1 MALDLSWD
9 LSPSSS
15 KNSREYPTSLMGSVC
30 QGSGS
35 PTGATISVYLP
46 RGPRPR
52 LEPRNPA
59 ISPGHQ
65 PLKHHSFIRVPG
77 TVLKLGNGCEQESQR
92 AMDAPKMGFHTCC
105 WSRQSPPRKGP
116 FPSPSCC
123 RGLATH
129 TAQKASLDTCFFSLR
144 LLHPVSRDWGERERP
159 GCLGPHGHV
168 YPGWNFFNPKVKVFL
183 FETSIYIPE

>member
-1 MALDLSWD
+1 MARDLSCD

-15 KNSREYPTSLMGSVC
+15 KSSRENPTSLTGSVC

-46 RGPRPR
+46 RGPSPGI
-52 LEPRNPA
+52 EPRNPA
-59 ISPGHQ
+59 TSPGRQ
-65 PLKHHSFIRVPG
+65 RLKHHSFIHVPG
-77 TVLKLGNGCEQESQR
+77 TVLKLGNGCERESQR
-92 AMDAPKMGFHTCC
+92 AMDAPKMGFHTGC
-105 WSRQSPPRKGP
+105 WSRQRPPREAP
-116 FPSPSCC
+116 FPSPSAAED
-123 RGLATH
+123 GQH
-129 TAQKASLDTCFFSLR
+129 TLSRKHSRTPALSASCSCIL
-144 LLHPVSRDWGERERP
+144 SRYWGEEGRP